1 MRCSAGRMSLTIEVK
16 MLYNTTYCTVA
27 RKQCKSEPPLK
38 KKTGGRLRERMTQA
52 LLPAHPSVY
61 SSIWITFVWMSLILQ
76 LLPQQ
81 ISVPPL
87 PLPTCCWCQ
96 LSTET
101 VEVPRTWGRNM
112 LASAVS
118 GAHSLAEINRT
129 GLGSMIDASHCL
141 WMSVSFARRTGWG
154 MTQYLI
160 DHPYFQMVSIGLCV
174 EGRSP
179 D

>member
-16 MLYNTTYCTVA
+16 MKSMCCIIPHTVA

-61 SSIWITFVWMSLILQ
+61 SSIWIAFVWMSLILQ

-81 ISVPPL
+81 IPVPPL

-101 VEVPRTWGRNM
+101 AEVPRTWGRNM

-129 GLGSMIDASHCL
+129 GKSVGINLEGTEHVVLFGSNGLI
-141 WMSVSFARRTGWG
+141 TGVIKWA
-154 MTQYLI
+154 
-160 DHPYFQMVSIGLCV
+160 
-174 EGRSP
+174 
-179 D
+179 